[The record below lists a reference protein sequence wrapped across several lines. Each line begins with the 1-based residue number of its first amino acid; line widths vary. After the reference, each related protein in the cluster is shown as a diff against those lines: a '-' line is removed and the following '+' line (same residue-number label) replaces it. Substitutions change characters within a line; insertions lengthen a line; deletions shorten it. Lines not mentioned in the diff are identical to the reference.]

1 MDFGPTLKHLQA
13 FFAPR
18 KVVAKVYQSPELE
31 KAVEQGKIDFFFAS
45 SGFFYRMQPF
55 GARDLATIVIAA
67 KTKPNFGTA
76 GVFFTRRDRKDI
88 NKFEDMKGKV
98 LVANYETAFHGYRTG
113 MAELENRGFNHEKFF
128 KKVIFAA

>member
-55 GARDLATIVIAA
+55 GARDLATIVTAA

-76 GVFFTRRDRKDI
+76 GVFLRAGTEKI
-88 NKFEDMKGKV
+88 
-98 LVANYETAFHGYRTG
+98 LVSLKT
-113 MAELENRGFNHEKFF
+113 
-128 KKVIFAA
+128 

>member
-45 SGFFYRMQPF
+45 SGFFF
-55 GARDLATIVIAA
+55 
-67 KTKPNFGTA
+67 
-76 GVFFTRRDRKDI
+76 
-88 NKFEDMKGKV
+88 
-98 LVANYETAFHGYRTG
+98 
-113 MAELENRGFNHEKFF
+113 RGPRPSHDCDCGQN
-128 KKVIFAA
+128 